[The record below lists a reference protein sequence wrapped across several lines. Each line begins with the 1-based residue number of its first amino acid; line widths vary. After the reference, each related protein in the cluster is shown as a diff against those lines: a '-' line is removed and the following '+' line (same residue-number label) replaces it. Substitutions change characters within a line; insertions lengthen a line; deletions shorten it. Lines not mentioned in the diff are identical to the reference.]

1 MQHTNDP
8 MKDKIKTLCKQRGIN
23 LSKLAE
29 LIGITPQTLNTIL
42 KGDMRL
48 STFIRIAE
56 ALEVSAST
64 LLPDDSY
71 TPVTN
76 TLSFSVTYRGITV
89 EITQEDI
96 LSIVKKK
103 LES

>member
-1 MQHTNDP
+1 
-8 MKDKIKTLCKQRGIN
+8 MKEKVRLVLKQKGLN
-23 LSKLAE
+23 FAKLAE
-29 LIGITPQTLNTIL
+29 RMGMSPQSLNSSF
-42 KGDMRL
+42 KGGMRL
-48 STFIRIAE
+48 TTLYRIAE